1 MGDDLKILKVEYLS
15 KDRFDLPPIL
25 NIRLGDQTE
34 IGNRSNKI
42 LKWNI
47 SDRILIKFEIKLR

>member
-42 LKWNI
+42 LNLKSNLG
-47 SDRILIKFEIKLR
+47 DQTKNYKQFK